1 MLRTL
6 LFFLS
11 FVILFLSPVFLWAQ
25 TEEKLQIETTDNVT
39 RIGNGEIVVSW
50 DSERRVVSVD
60 QHGLYAQISLPNAK
74 TAVVAK
80 HPVTGRDGQPIA
92 GVSLVIQKDGN
103 ENIIESIYTLSEQ
116 NPFVL
121 IAHFFTKE
129 SYENGY
135 IKTWVSPKIELLLP
149 EPADKLK
156 SFGTAGLRAVDGHK
170 GSYSFLAVVNPENRN
185 GVVTGW
191 ITHRKGSGIVFS
203 NKNSDG
209 RTVISPVIEY
219 GKLLQPVD
227 SENPIDNLSEIFV
240 LGRFDDCRRGLEHY
254 ARQIAR
260 SHQIQIKKPLSG
272 YCTWYADQFGGAC
285 NETELVRLTQT
296 AAQKLTP
303 YGFNFVQID
312 DGWQTG
318 ITKNGPKKNFTQHH
332 SEGAYKNGMKKTA
345 QMIRSNNFHAGI
357 WFMPFAGSSEDS
369 YWNKNWFVKST
380 VTDVLDKQGKS
391 KRHYSQT
398 INKRGEPYES
408 FWGGTSLD
416 LTNPD
421 VQKYLHDEVRQIA
434 GDWEFDYFK
443 LDGLWTGMATE
454 QLYINNEY
462 RPDDLGEPEFYDPKL
477 TPIAAY
483 RKGFEVI
490 RQAAGDDVFILG
502 CNVSQNMRTLGA
514 SFGCVDAMRIGPDN
528 GAKWDSLKTGPWHG
542 SNRYFLNGRVW
553 WNDPD
558 PVYVRNSIPLEH
570 AQLIASWVAVSGQL
584 FVFSDWLPSLSEERV
599 HILRRTIQHHG
610 LRSARPV
617 DLFNEDLPQIW
628 HLTTRSN
635 RNISEQKKNNPNISE
650 TQPPEIQARE
660 IVAFYNWDDKKPL
673 KIETNSAWIGLP
685 EANEYVA
692 FDFWGNKFFGL
703 FTDKIAVELP
713 PGSCLVLAVRPV
725 KDHPILLST
734 SQHITQG
741 MTDVIEEH
749 WNPETK
755 TLSGISCVVGGDPY
769 ELRIY
774 DPVKKELRRE
784 ILRSTETSNN
794 FSWNV
799 TF

>member
-1 MLRTL
+1 MLRTI
-6 LFFLS
+6 LFFAM
-11 FVILFLSPVFLWAQ
+11 LFYFPVFLLAQ
-25 TEEKLQIETTDNVT
+25 SGEVLEIETLEKTT
-39 RIGNGEIVVSW
+39 RISNGEVAVSW

-60 QHGLYAQISLPNAK
+60 QNGLYAQISLPNGK

-92 GVSLVIQKDGN
+92 GASLVIQKDGN
-103 ENIIESIYTLSEQ
+103 ENIIESIYTLAEQ

-121 IAHFFTKE
+121 ISNFFAKE
-129 SYENGY
+129 SYENGR
-135 IKTWVSPKIELLLP
+135 ITTWAFPKIELLLP
-149 EPADKLK
+149 EPAEKLK

-203 NKNSDG
+203 NKNEAG
-209 RTVISPVIEY
+209 KVLISPVIEY
-219 GKLLQPVD
+219 GKLLPPVD
-227 SENPIDNLSEIFV
+227 LENNPMDNLSEIFV
-240 LGRFDDCRRGLEHY
+240 LGRFDDCRRGLERY
-254 ARQIAR
+254 AWQIAR
-260 SHQIQIKKPLSG
+260 SHQIQIKEPLSG

-296 AAQKLTP
+296 AAEKLAP

-318 ITKNGPKKNFTQHH
+318 ITKNGPKKNFTQHN
-332 SEGAYKNGMKKTA
+332 SEGAYRNGMKKTA

-369 YWNKNWFVKST
+369 YWNKDWFVKSG
-380 VTDVLDKQGKS
+380 VTDVLDEQGKS
-391 KRHYSQT
+391 KRRYTQT
-398 INKRGEPYES
+398 VNKLGEPYES

-416 LTNPD
+416 LTNPE
-421 VQKYLHDEVRQIA
+421 VQKYLHDEVQRIA
-434 GDWEFDYFK
+434 GEWEFNYFK
-443 LDGLWTGMATE
+443 LDGLWTGTATE
-454 QLYINNEY
+454 QLYVNNEY
-462 RPDDLGEPEFYDPKL
+462 CPDDLGEPVFHDPNL

-483 RKGFEVI
+483 RKGFEII

-502 CNVSQNMRTLGA
+502 CNISQNMRTLGA

-528 GAKWDSLKTGPWHG
+528 GAKWNSLKAGPWHG

-558 PVYVRNSIPLEH
+558 PVYVRDSMPLEH
-570 AQLIASWVAVSGQL
+570 ARLIASWVAVSGQL
-584 FVFSDWLPSLSEERV
+584 FAFSDWLPSLSEERV
-599 HILRRTIQHHG
+599 EILRRTIRHHG
-610 LRSARPV
+610 LRSAKPV
-617 DLFNEDLPQIW
+617 DLFDKELPNIW

-635 RNISEQKKNNPNISE
+635 RNTSNNP
-650 TQPPEIQARE
+650 QPSQVPARE
-660 IVAFYNWDDKKPL
+660 IVAFYNWDDKNPV
-673 KIETNSAWIGLP
+673 KIETTSAWIGLP
-685 EANEYVA
+685 EAKEYVA
-692 FDFWGNKFFGL
+692 FDFWGKKFFGS
-703 FTDKIAVELP
+703 FTDKISVELP
-713 PGSCLVLAVRPV
+713 PGSCLILAVRPV
-725 KDHPILLST
+725 AEHPILLST

-741 MTDVIEEH
+741 IADVVEEH

-755 TLSGISCVVGGDPY
+755 TLSGVSCVVGGDPY

-774 DPVKKELRRE
+774 DPSKKELRRE
-784 ILRSTETSNN
+784 TLNPAETSDN
-794 FSWNV
+794 FSWNI